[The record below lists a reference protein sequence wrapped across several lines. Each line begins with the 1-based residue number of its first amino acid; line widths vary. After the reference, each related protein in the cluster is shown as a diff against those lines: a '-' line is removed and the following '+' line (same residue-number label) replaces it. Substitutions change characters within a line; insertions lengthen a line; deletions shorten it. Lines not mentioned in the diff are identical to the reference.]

1 MKFDFVDFLPEKN
14 IISLK
19 SKDKKAALG
28 ELIDFATQISGCN
41 RQKLFDAVW
50 AREEQLST
58 GLGLGLAL
66 PHARLR
72 NFGEPLVII
81 ALCQTPIEDYEGLDN
96 NPVEMIILIITD
108 DEDRSRYLSILKSIS
123 SNLLKNK
130 DLISKLLAAKN
141 DPEEVIKLLKD

>member
-28 ELIDFATQISGCN
+28 ELIDFAAQISGCN
-41 RQKLFDAVW
+41 RKKLFDAVW

-72 NFGEPLVII
+72 DFGEPLVII

-96 NPVEMIILIITD
+96 SPVEMIILIITD
-108 DEDRSRYLSILKSIS
+108 DEDRSRYLSILKSVS

-130 DLISKLLAAKN
+130 ELINKLFTAKN
-141 DPEEVIKLLKD
+141 NPAEVIKLLKD